1 MQTQPPAL
9 WVVDFKSH
17 LMSLK
22 VKYLI
27 QWLLDVSQP
36 LDHLDHKFR
45 SCSGAVRLREYLAAM
60 NSHRPPPTYK
70 PCSTS
75 APLHL
80 PPSTS
85 HKEHTIGICSRK
97 AVRHDP
103 ADFRCSQFLAK
114 GGLFYKQAEEP
125 RRFTWAPVT
134 TRWFVFTRSLICL
147 DSLLS
152 KGFIP

>member
-1 MQTQPPAL
+1 MGELT
-9 WVVDFKSH
+9 H
-17 LMSLK
+17 LMA
-22 VKYLI
+22 
-27 QWLLDVSQP
+27 LDQSRP
-36 LDHLDHKFR
+36 LVHQLGHKFR
-45 SCSGAVRLREYLAAM
+45 SCSCAENLTPT
-60 NSHRPPPTYK
+60 NSHHPSPTYE
-70 PCSTS
+70 PCPTY

-85 HKEHTIGICSRK
+85 HKVHACGMTGICSRK
-97 AVRHDP
+97 AVRDDT
-103 ADFRCSQFLAK
+103 ADFSCSRFLAE

-125 RRFTWAPVT
+125 RRFTRAPVT